1 MPLILPE
8 DEKLLIQQVTAGNEE
23 AFARLFNAYRDKLF
37 AFIYRMTSSRELA
50 EDLVQDVFLKIWMQ
64 REKLSGIDNFNAFLF
79 RMSQNHA
86 INHMRRMAKETLVLM
101 QTQRQNDRSSPAV
114 DEQVVFNHIQR
125 SLDEIVANLPP
136 RQKAVYQL
144 GREQHLKQEEIAEQL
159 SISVSTVK
167 NHMTQALHTVRE
179 GLRKYH
185 TDILLIGGILL
196 ISLFI

>member
-1 MPLILPE
+1 LPLILPE
-8 DEKLLIQQVTAGNEE
+8 DEKLLIQQVAAGNED

-37 AFIYRMTSSRELA
+37 AFIYRMTGSKEIA
-50 EDLVQDVFLKIWMQ
+50 EDIVQDVFLKIWIQ
-64 REKLSGIDNFNAFLF
+64 REKLIGIDNFNAFLF

-86 INHMRRMAKETLVLM
+86 INHIRRMAKETLVLT
-101 QTQRQNDRSSPAV
+101 QTHRQINRSSPAV
-114 DEQVVFNHIQR
+114 DEQVDFNNIQK
-125 SLDEIVANLPP
+125 SLAEIVANLPP

-144 GREQHLKQEEIAEQL
+144 GREQHLKQEEIAHQL

-167 NHMTQALHTVRE
+167 NHMTQALHAVRE

-185 TDILLIGGILL
+185 TDTLLIGGILL